1 MLGNINGCSWPVHRL
16 IQKEYMSKYDLIL
29 DPKRCFTS
37 VSDIG
42 PGPKKKKYNSIYNGA
57 TDLSLSVA
65 DLQGVGLGL
74 VNRWVEPLH

>member
-1 MLGNINGCSWPVHRL
+1 MAQV
-16 IQKEYMSKYDLIL
+16 Q
-29 DPKRCFTS
+29 
-37 VSDIG
+37 
-42 PGPKKKKYNSIYNGA
+42 KKKKYNSIYSGA

>member
-1 MLGNINGCSWPVHRL
+1 
-16 IQKEYMSKYDLIL
+16 MSKYELIL

-42 PGPKKKKYNSIYNGA
+42 QGPKKKKYNSIYSGV

-74 VNRWVEPLH
+74 VNR